1 MRHEGKIV
9 EWRDDRGFGFVECPR
24 IEGRIFFHIKDFVR
38 RGQRPVVGDSVV
50 VSIGQD
56 DMGRKRAITI
66 SYVGE
71 PPLGEDKNSSAAIAV
86 PAVITGIFV
95 AMLFADILLGQL
107 PVWILGFYAVMT
119 PLSIHLYRLD
129 KEAARQGQWRVSERT
144 LFLVDLLGGW
154 IGAVFA
160 QALLRHKSRKASFLV
175 PFWAIVGGHFL
186 LCILAG
192 KGSLGA
198 FFTG

>member
-1 MRHEGKIV
+1 M
-9 EWRDDRGFGFVECPR
+9 F
-24 IEGRIFFHIKDFVR
+24 
-38 RGQRPVVGDSVV
+38 
-50 VSIGQD
+50 
-56 DMGRKRAITI
+56 
-66 SYVGE
+66 
-71 PPLGEDKNSSAAIAV
+71 
-86 PAVITGIFV
+86 
-95 AMLFADILLGQL
+95 FADILLGQL

-160 QALLRHKSRKASFLV
+160 QALLRHKSRK
-175 PFWAIVGGHFL
+175 
-186 LCILAG
+186 LAG